1 MWLAYHNFVG
11 WNVSLVFY
19 AMWFSKKKN
28 SGLTRAYYTA
38 YHACAMCMNDTVD
51 VLCVSMLWY
60 TCMCYASQLRWHEK
74 TVHTFQFPHF
84 LWISSH
90 PYFVWYSVHLNY
102 SCTRDC
108 VIVKKLRVAF
118 ATEYSFIWSTLWC
131 YFSSLVLFSMASISL
146 NVRTYH
152 AELNIYHLCHMNKNW
167 MIDNLF

>member
-28 SGLTRAYYTA
+28 SGLIRAYYTT
-38 YHACAMCMNDTVD
+38 YHACTMCMNDIVD

-74 TVHTFQFPHF
+74 IVHTFQFPHF

-108 VIVKKLRVAF
+108 VIVKIKSGFCHRIFFYLKHTLMLFFKLSV
-118 ATEYSFIWSTLWC
+118 ILHG
-131 YFSSLVLFSMASISL
+131 L
-146 NVRTYH
+146 NQS
-152 AELNIYHLCHMNKNW
+152 EC
-167 MIDNLF
+167 